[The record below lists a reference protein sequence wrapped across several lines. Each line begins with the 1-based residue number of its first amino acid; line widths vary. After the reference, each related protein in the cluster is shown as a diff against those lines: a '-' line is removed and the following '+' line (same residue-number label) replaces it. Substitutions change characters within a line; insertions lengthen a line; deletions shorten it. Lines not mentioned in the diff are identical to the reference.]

1 MFHVPG
7 ISDSEIGHVDGGD
20 SYSDCVNLAQTN
32 STWAPLNTHSLQFFA
47 AEVYANTVA
56 APGVGC
62 LGSPSADSGHAAPA
76 ARASPS
82 ASAAHDDHA
91 HSDHV
96 HDHASTSAGAT
107 PTAAAAGLAPS
118 PTVRRSRLAFADPR
132 QESVGCQPHDDHW
145 QCVGARR
152 WAALTSPAARVPDR
166 RPDRFAASPIV
177 CAARFLCTPSVLHTV
192 RFGIGCC
199 RRRRA
204 I

>member
-20 SYSDCVNLAQTN
+20 SYSDCVNLAKTN

-62 LGSPSADSGHAAPA
+62 LGTPSADSGHAAPA
-76 ARASPS
+76 APPS
-82 ASAAHDDHA
+82 SSAAHDDHA
-91 HSDHV
+91 HSDDD

-118 PTVRRSRLAFADPR
+118 PTVRRICPTLADLPG
-132 QESVGCQPHDDHW
+132 VCG
-145 QCVGARR
+145 
-152 WAALTSPAARVPDR
+152 LPASR
-166 RPDRFAASPIV
+166 RPLAVRG
-177 CAARFLCTPSVLHTV
+177 RTTPNGTDLSSCEGPRPT
-192 RFGIGCC
+192 
-199 RRRRA
+199 A
-204 I
+204 